1 MISIERTK
9 KLIGKPDMPDAEAEK
24 IRDSMRSLV
33 EIIFEQWIEERK
45 RGNKNEERKKNTTT
59 QED

>member
-9 KLIGKPDMPDAEAEK
+9 ELIGRPDISDSEAEQ

-33 EIIFEQWIEERK
+33 EIIFEQWAEESKRK
-45 RGNKNEERKKNTTT
+45 NENEERKKDITT